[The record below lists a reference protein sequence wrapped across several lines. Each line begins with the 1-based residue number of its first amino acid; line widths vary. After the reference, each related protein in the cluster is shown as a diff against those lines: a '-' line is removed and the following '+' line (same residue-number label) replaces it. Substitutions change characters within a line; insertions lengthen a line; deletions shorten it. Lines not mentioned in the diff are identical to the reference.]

1 MAELSDATYEVI
13 VQRVTITITDV
24 QLQSELIDHCCCTV
38 EELMNLGMPCEEAI
52 DQAFLRLAPA
62 GLLEI
67 EDAFNHIQT
76 PLILTIMKKTV
87 YFSGFIATFCILI
100 GVMFKL
106 MHWPGASAILV
117 TGNLSLIVCLLAILF
132 GLFTS
137 KTTFPR
143 MTYSR
148 ILVGIVGGMLV
159 ASGIFFK
166 IMHWPGASILLVLG
180 MFLITFIFLPI
191 FFWQLYRS
199 EMK

>member
-1 MAELSDATYEVI
+1 MAELSDATYDVI
-13 VQRVTITITDV
+13 VQRVTVTITDV
-24 QLQSELIDHCCCTV
+24 QLQSELIDHCCCAV
-38 EELMNLGMPCEEAI
+38 EELMNLGLPCEEAI
-52 DQAFLRLAPA
+52 DRAFLRLAPD
-62 GLLEI
+62 GLHEI

-87 YFSGFIATFCILI
+87 YFSGFVAAFCILI
-100 GVMFKL
+100 GLMFKI
-106 MHWPGASAILV
+106 MHWPGATAILI
-117 TGNLSLIVCLLAILF
+117 TGNLSLSVCLLAILY
-132 GLFTS
+132 GLLTN

-148 ILVGIVGGMLV
+148 ILFGVVGGMLV

-166 IMHWPGASILLVLG
+166 IMHWPGANILLVIG

>member
-1 MAELSDATYEVI
+1 MAELSDATYDVI
-13 VQRVTITITDV
+13 VQRVTVTITDV

-52 DQAFLRLAPA
+52 DLAFLRLAPE
-62 GLLEI
+62 GLHEI

-87 YFSGFIATFCILI
+87 YFSGFVATFCILI
-100 GVMFKL
+100 GVMFKI

-117 TGNLSLIVCLLAILF
+117 TGNLSLTVCLLAILF
-132 GLFTS
+132 GLLTS

-143 MTYSR
+143 LTYSR
-148 ILVGIVGGMLV
+148 NLFGVVGGMLV
-159 ASGIFFK
+159 ASGVFFK

>member
-1 MAELSDATYEVI
+1 MAELSDATYDVI
-13 VQRVTITITDV
+13 AQRVTVTITDV
-24 QLQSELIDHCCCTV
+24 QLQSELIDHCCCAV

-52 DQAFLRLAPA
+52 DRAFLRLAPD
-62 GLLEI
+62 GLHEI

-76 PLILTIMKKTV
+76 PLILMIMKKTL

-100 GVMFKL
+100 GLMFKI
-106 MHWPGASAILV
+106 MHWPGATAILV
-117 TGNLSLIVCLLAILF
+117 AGNLSLSVCLIAILY
-132 GLFTS
+132 GLLTN
-137 KTTFPR
+137 KTTLPR
-143 MTYSR
+143 ITFSR
-148 ILVGIVGGMLV
+148 ILFGIVGGMLL

-166 IMHWPGASILLVLG
+166 IMHWPGANILLVIG

>member
-1 MAELSDATYEVI
+1 
-13 VQRVTITITDV
+13 
-24 QLQSELIDHCCCTV
+24 
-38 EELMNLGMPCEEAI
+38 MNLGMPCEEAI
-52 DQAFLRLAPA
+52 DRAFLRLAPD
-62 GLLEI
+62 GLHEI
-67 EDAFNHIQT
+67 EDAFNLIQT

-87 YFSGFIATFCILI
+87 YFSGFVAAFCILI
-100 GVMFKL
+100 GLMFKI
-106 MHWPGASAILV
+106 MHWPGATAILI
-117 TGNLSLIVCLLAILF
+117 TGNLSLSVCLLAILY
-132 GLFTS
+132 GLLTN

-148 ILVGIVGGMLV
+148 ILFGVVGGMLL

-166 IMHWPGASILLVLG
+166 IMHWPGANILLVIG

>member
-1 MAELSDATYEVI
+1 MAELSDATYDVI
-13 VQRVTITITDV
+13 VQRVTVTITDV

-38 EELMNLGMPCEEAI
+38 EELMNLGLPCEEAI
-52 DQAFLRLAPA
+52 DRAFLRLAPD
-62 GLLEI
+62 GLHEI

-87 YFSGFIATFCILI
+87 YFSGFVAAFCILI
-100 GVMFKL
+100 GLMFKI
-106 MHWPGASAILV
+106 MHWPGATAILI
-117 TGNLSLIVCLLAILF
+117 TGNLSLSVCLLAILY
-132 GLFTS
+132 GLLTN

-148 ILVGIVGGMLV
+148 ILFGVVGGMLL

-166 IMHWPGASILLVLG
+166 IMHWPGANILLVIG

>member
-1 MAELSDATYEVI
+1 MAELSDTTYDVI
-13 VQRVTITITDV
+13 VQRVTVTITDV
-24 QLQSELIDHCCCTV
+24 QLQSELIDHCCCAV

-52 DQAFLRLAPA
+52 DRAFLRLAPD
-62 GLLEI
+62 GLHEI

-87 YFSGFIATFCILI
+87 YFSGFVAAFCILI
-100 GVMFKL
+100 GLMFKI
-106 MHWPGASAILV
+106 MHWPGATAILI
-117 TGNLSLIVCLLAILF
+117 TGNLSLSVCLLAILY
-132 GLFTS
+132 GLLTN

-148 ILVGIVGGMLV
+148 TLFGVVGGMLL

-166 IMHWPGASILLVLG
+166 IMHWPGANILLVIG

>member
-1 MAELSDATYEVI
+1 
-13 VQRVTITITDV
+13 
-24 QLQSELIDHCCCTV
+24 LQSELIDHCCCTV

-52 DQAFLRLAPA
+52 DLAFLRLAPK
-62 GLLEI
+62 GLHEI

-87 YFSGFIATFCILI
+87 YFSGFVATFCILI

-117 TGNLSLIVCLLAILF
+117 TGNLSLTVCLLAILF
-132 GLFTS
+132 GLLTS

-143 MTYSR
+143 LTYSR
-148 ILVGIVGGMLV
+148 NLFGIVGGMLV

-166 IMHWPGASILLVLG
+166 IMHWQGGSILLVLG

-199 EMK
+199 EVK

>member
-1 MAELSDATYEVI
+1 MAELSDATYDVI
-13 VQRVTITITDV
+13 VQRVTVTITDV

-38 EELMNLGMPCEEAI
+38 EELMNLGLPCEEAI
-52 DQAFLRLAPA
+52 DRAFLRLAPD
-62 GLLEI
+62 GLHEI

-76 PLILTIMKKTV
+76 RLILTIMKKTV
-87 YFSGFIATFCILI
+87 YFSGFVAAFCILI
-100 GVMFKL
+100 GLMFKI
-106 MHWPGASAILV
+106 MHWPGATAILI
-117 TGNLSLIVCLLAILF
+117 TGNLSLSVCLLAILY
-132 GLFTS
+132 GLLTN

-148 ILVGIVGGMLV
+148 ILFGVVGGMLL

-199 EMK
+199 EVK

>member
-1 MAELSDATYEVI
+1 MAELSDATYDVI
-13 VQRVTITITDV
+13 VQRVTVTITDV

-38 EELMNLGMPCEEAI
+38 EELMNLGLPCEEAI
-52 DQAFLRLAPA
+52 DRAFLRLAPD
-62 GLLEI
+62 GLHEI

-87 YFSGFIATFCILI
+87 YFSGFVAAFCILI
-100 GVMFKL
+100 GLMFKI
-106 MHWPGASAILV
+106 MHWPGATAILI
-117 TGNLSLIVCLLAILF
+117 TGNLSLSVCLLAILY
-132 GLFTS
+132 GLLTN

-148 ILVGIVGGMLV
+148 ILFGVVGGMLL

-166 IMHWPGASILLVLG
+166 IMHWPGANILLVIG

-199 EMK
+199 EVK

>member
-1 MAELSDATYEVI
+1 MAELSDATYDVI
-13 VQRVTITITDV
+13 VQRVTVTITDV

-38 EELMNLGMPCEEAI
+38 EELMNLGLPCEEAI
-52 DQAFLRLAPA
+52 DRAFLRLAPD
-62 GLLEI
+62 GLHEI

-87 YFSGFIATFCILI
+87 YFSGFVAAFCILI
-100 GVMFKL
+100 GLMFKI
-106 MHWPGASAILV
+106 MHWPGATAILI
-117 TGNLSLIVCLLAILF
+117 TGNLSLTVCLLAILY
-132 GLFTS
+132 GLLTN

-148 ILVGIVGGMLV
+148 ILFGVVGGMLL

-166 IMHWPGASILLVLG
+166 IMHWPGANILLVIG

>member
-1 MAELSDATYEVI
+1 
-13 VQRVTITITDV
+13 
-24 QLQSELIDHCCCTV
+24 
-38 EELMNLGMPCEEAI
+38 
-52 DQAFLRLAPA
+52 
-62 GLLEI
+62 
-67 EDAFNHIQT
+67 
-76 PLILTIMKKTV
+76 MKKTV
-87 YFSGFIATFCILI
+87 YFSGFVATFCILI
-100 GVMFKL
+100 GLMFKI
-106 MHWPGASAILV
+106 MHWPGATAILI
-117 TGNLSLIVCLLAILF
+117 TGNLSLSVCLLAILY
-132 GLFTS
+132 GLLTN

-148 ILVGIVGGMLV
+148 ILFGVVGGMLL

>member
-1 MAELSDATYEVI
+1 MAELSDATYDVI
-13 VQRVTITITDV
+13 AQRVTVTITDV
-24 QLQSELIDHCCCTV
+24 QLQSELIDHCCCAV

-52 DQAFLRLAPA
+52 DRAFLRLAPD
-62 GLLEI
+62 GLHEI

-87 YFSGFIATFCILI
+87 YFSGFVASFCILI
-100 GVMFKL
+100 GLMFKI
-106 MHWPGASAILV
+106 MHWPGATAILS
-117 TGNLSLIVCLLAILF
+117 TGNLSLSVCLIAILC
-132 GLFTS
+132 GLLTN
-137 KTTFPR
+137 KTTLPR
-143 MTYSR
+143 ITFSR
-148 ILVGIVGGMLV
+148 ILFGIVGGMLV

-166 IMHWPGASILLVLG
+166 IMHWPGANILLVIG

>member
-1 MAELSDATYEVI
+1 MAELSDATYDVI
-13 VQRVTITITDV
+13 VQRVTVTITDV

-38 EELMNLGMPCEEAI
+38 EELMNLGLPCEEAI
-52 DQAFLRLAPA
+52 DRAFLRLAPD
-62 GLLEI
+62 GLHEI

-76 PLILTIMKKTV
+76 RLILTIMKKTV
-87 YFSGFIATFCILI
+87 YFSGFVAAFCILI
-100 GVMFKL
+100 GLMFKI
-106 MHWPGASAILV
+106 MHWPGATAILI
-117 TGNLSLIVCLLAILF
+117 TGNLSLSVCLLAILY
-132 GLFTS
+132 GLLTN

-148 ILVGIVGGMLV
+148 ILFGVVGGMLL

>member
-1 MAELSDATYEVI
+1 MAELSDATYDVI
-13 VQRVTITITDV
+13 VQRVTVTITDV

-38 EELMNLGMPCEEAI
+38 EELMNLGLPCEEAI
-52 DQAFLRLAPA
+52 DRAFLRLAPD
-62 GLLEI
+62 GLHEI

-76 PLILTIMKKTV
+76 RLILTIMKKTV
-87 YFSGFIATFCILI
+87 YFSGFVAAFCILI
-100 GVMFKL
+100 GLMFKI
-106 MHWPGASAILV
+106 MHWPGATAILI
-117 TGNLSLIVCLLAILF
+117 TGNLSLSVCLLAILY
-132 GLFTS
+132 GLLTN

-148 ILVGIVGGMLV
+148 ILFGVVGGMLL

-191 FFWQLYRS
+191 LFWQLYRS

>member
-1 MAELSDATYEVI
+1 MAELSDAMYDVI
-13 VQRVTITITDV
+13 VQRVTVTITDV
-24 QLQSELIDHCCCTV
+24 QLQSELIDHCCCAV

-52 DQAFLRLAPA
+52 DLAFLRLAPE
-62 GLLEI
+62 GLHEI

-87 YFSGFIATFCILI
+87 YFSGFVAAFCILI
-100 GVMFKL
+100 GLMFKI
-106 MHWPGASAILV
+106 MHWPGATAILI
-117 TGNLSLIVCLLAILF
+117 TGNLSLSVCLLAILY
-132 GLFTS
+132 GLLTN

-148 ILVGIVGGMLV
+148 ILFGVVGGMLL

-166 IMHWPGASILLVLG
+166 IMHWPGANILLVIG